1 MAHTFSKMIN
11 DFVCMTSIPRLR
23 CFSLRNGLCILY
35 NMIFCFFFVSFSD
48 PCALTLQKSAAQGGT
63 RAPLARPLYINERQK
78 GSAVHV
84 SSPLLP
90 TICYQRLIKM
100 LTNTRHPSC
109 LKRIFSFFFLSHSS
123 FWLLFF
129 FSFSIC
135 WPANARRALALS
147 PRLVGVR
154 IHTLLLLF
162 FFCLGQKKTIRIYS
176 PHISLLTCRAQQEL
190 DDQFSS
196 LQDIPQFLC
205 FFSLHTA
212 PKCIT
217 HPLHPK
223 QASTF
228 GFGFVLH

>member
-109 LKRIFSFFFLSHSS
+109 LKRIFSFFFLSLFVLVVVFLFLLHMLASKCAARAGPLSS
-123 FWLLFF
+123 FGGCENSHFIIIIFFLPGPKKNYPYLFPPHL
-129 FSFSIC
+129 
-135 WPANARRALALS
+135 PAHM
-147 PRLVGVR
+147 PRTTR
-154 IHTLLLLF
+154 T
-162 FFCLGQKKTIRIYS
+162 
-176 PHISLLTCRAQQEL
+176 
-190 DDQFSS
+190 
-196 LQDIPQFLC
+196 
-205 FFSLHTA
+205 
-212 PKCIT
+212 
-217 HPLHPK
+217 
-223 QASTF
+223 
-228 GFGFVLH
+228 